1 MIFWILKHLLRRIA
15 NASFHAP
22 KNIDERRISVV
33 LSILKRQNTENNSID
48 NEDVTLNSLLHEV
61 LITRA
66 RLVLA
71 VTQRFK

>member
-1 MIFWILKHLLRRIA
+1 MIFWILTHLLRRIA
-15 NASFHAP
+15 NASFHVP

-71 VTQRFK
+71 VTPRFK